1 VEASAIPAQVGL
13 ARTRIAI
20 GAPLLRL
27 RSDEQL
33 VSLFRD
39 GHDDA
44 FRTIHDRYRTRLV
57 AYTRQMLAG
66 SRADAEDA
74 VQEIFVRA
82 YAGLRVDAR
91 ELALRPWLY
100 RVAHNRCIDEL
111 RRPQSMTSDR
121 LPDTMATTL
130 GDPVAH
136 VEQRDALRRL
146 IVDVSRL
153 PEQQRSALLMR
164 ELGGMTYVDLA
175 AALGLTVPAVK
186 SLLVRARVS
195 LAAANQ
201 ARDTTCAEI
210 QADLVLAHDRGVR
223 CSGLARRHLRDCETC
238 RGFRSEIR
246 STSRQLA
253 ALLPL
258 GPLGVIASLLGL
270 GGSGGGG
277 AAAGSGAA
285 ATGGAGG
292 LGAGAGASVGL
303 SGVGAASAA
312 GHVVTLLAAAVVT
325 AGGAIELQQ
334 HIVAHPGTTAPR
346 HRIIEHRATVAG
358 QRPVIVAAAAEVAV
372 PAGSTV
378 AAPPPAGAT
387 PPAVIPAS
395 TAVAASAAPAPPGH
409 RAAVSSTMPLT
420 ELLDPDHMPYS
431 MVSPGPSTTA
441 ALPGPVG
448 SPGSGIATDG
458 AAVGGGGAT
467 TSATSATGAG
477 AGVSGSIPGGTV
489 TSTSASSSSAYS
501 PSSMSPSSSSGS
513 GSSSSS
519 AGGSS
524 PSGSSSAPSTAGPG
538 ATGSSQGT
546 GSSPDGSTTA
556 SGSGSTSTAS
566 NRKATTAARTAPK
579 RSSGRS
585 TSSRSGPGATFV
597 VTGRS

>member
-1 VEASAIPAQVGL
+1 VEASALPAQVGL

-33 VSLFRD
+33 VSLFRA

-44 FRTIHDRYRTRLV
+44 FRAIHDRYRIRLV

-66 SRADAEDA
+66 SPADAEDA

-111 RRPQSMTSDR
+111 RRPQSMTNDR
-121 LPDTMATTL
+121 LPDTMASTL

-146 IVDVSRL
+146 IIDVSRL

-175 AALGLTVPAVK
+175 AALALTVPAVK

-195 LAAANQ
+195 LAAASQ
-201 ARDTTCAEI
+201 ARDATCAEI

-223 CSGLARRHLRDCETC
+223 CSGLARRHLRDCDTC
-238 RGFRSEIR
+238 RGFRSEMR

-253 ALLPL
+253 ALIPL
-258 GPLGVIASLLGL
+258 GPLGAIASLLGL
-270 GGSGGGG
+270 GGTGGGG

-292 LGAGAGASVGL
+292 LGGGAGASIGL
-303 SGVGAASAA
+303 GGVGVASGA
-312 GHVVTLLAAAVVT
+312 GHVATLLAAAVVT

-334 HIVAHPGTTAPR
+334 HIVAHPRSPAPR
-346 HRIIEHRATVAG
+346 HRIIERHAAVLSE
-358 QRPVIVAAAAEVAV
+358 RPLIVATAADVAP
-372 PAGSTV
+372 PAGPAV
-378 AAPPPAGAT
+378 AAPPPVGAT
-387 PPAVIPAS
+387 VPGPDPASAVLAATRVVVPRHRSAVPPAL
-395 TAVAASAAPAPPGH
+395 
-409 RAAVSSTMPLT
+409 PLT
-420 ELLDPDHMPYS
+420 ELLDPDHLPYS
-431 MVSPGPSTTA
+431 IVSPGPSVTA
-441 ALPGPVG
+441 GL
-448 SPGSGIATDG
+448 SGTPAS
-458 AAVGGGGAT
+458 
-467 TSATSATGAG
+467 SATSLGPTGAG
-477 AGVSGSIPGGTV
+477 ATAGSGAAMP
-489 TSTSASSSSAYS
+489 SASSPGAAGAGVANSTTGGALPAIPSSSSSSLAGSSPATTGSSSPALGSSAS
-501 PSSMSPSSSSGS
+501 PSSTSSGVGTSSSPGSSSPSSSSSTSTGA
-513 GSSSSS
+513 SSS
-519 AGGSS
+519 ATRAMSR
-524 PSGSSSAPSTAGPG
+524 PRRSA
-538 ATGSSQGT
+538 
-546 GSSPDGSTTA
+546 
-556 SGSGSTSTAS
+556 
-566 NRKATTAARTAPK
+566 AA
-579 RSSGRS
+579 RS
-585 TSSRSGPGATFV
+585 TSPRSGTGAVFV

>member
-1 VEASAIPAQVGL
+1 VEASALPAQVGL

-33 VSLFRD
+33 VSLFRA

-44 FRTIHDRYRTRLV
+44 FRAIHDRYRTRLV

-66 SRADAEDA
+66 SPADAEDA

-82 YAGLRVDAR
+82 YGGLRVDAR

-111 RRPQSMTSDR
+111 RRPQSMTNDR
-121 LPDTMATTL
+121 LPDTMASTL

-146 IVDVSRL
+146 IIDVSRL

-195 LAAANQ
+195 LAAASQ

-223 CSGLARRHLRDCETC
+223 CSGLARRHLRDCDAC
-238 RGFRSEIR
+238 RGFRTEMR

-258 GPLGVIASLLGL
+258 GPLGAIASLLGL
-270 GGSGGGG
+270 GGTGGGG

-292 LGAGAGASVGL
+292 LGGGAGASIGL
-303 SGVGAASAA
+303 SGVGAASGA
-312 GHVVTLLAAAVVT
+312 GHVATLLAAAVVT

-334 HIVAHPGTTAPR
+334 HIVAHPRSPAPHHRIIERHAAAVGKRPLIVATAAEVAPPAGPVVTAPPAVSAASLGPNPASAALAATRVVAPR
-346 HRIIEHRATVAG
+346 HRA
-358 QRPVIVAAAAEVAV
+358 
-372 PAGSTV
+372 
-378 AAPPPAGAT
+378 
-387 PPAVIPAS
+387 
-395 TAVAASAAPAPPGH
+395 AVAPAL
-409 RAAVSSTMPLT
+409 PLT
-420 ELLDPDHMPYS
+420 ELLDPDHLPYS
-431 MVSPGPSTTA
+431 IVSPGPSVTA
-441 ALPGPVG
+441 GLPGGPA
-448 SPGSGIATDG
+448 SSATTPGSAG
-458 AAVGGGGAT
+458 AGASAGSGAT
-467 TSATSATGAG
+467 VPSAIGPGATGAG
-477 AGVSGSIPGGTV
+477 VAGSTTGAGVTATP
-489 TSTSASSSSAYS
+489 ASSS
-501 PSSMSPSSSSGS
+501 
-513 GSSSSS
+513 SSSSS
-519 AGGSS
+519 AGSSS
-524 PSGSSSAPSTAGPG
+524 PTTGSSSAGAGSSSSAVGSSASPSS
-538 ATGSSQGT
+538 TGSGGGT
-546 GSSPDGSTTA
+546 GSSSGSTA
-556 SGSGSTSTAS
+556 LSSSGSTSTGAS
-566 NRKATTAARTAPK
+566 SSATPATSSPPRSAAA
-579 RSSGRS
+579 RS
-585 TSSRSGPGATFV
+585 TSTHSGTGAVFV